1 MKRTLPF
8 LAVFLFAGSQ
18 AVALDPPQ
26 GEVILTISGKL
37 DHPNRD
43 GQAVFDLAMLEALD
57 GREASM
63 ETPWTKGEIQF
74 SGPLLRAVLAAAGAH
89 GQELTIKALNGYE
102 AEVPV
107 NDAYGLDTM
116 LATRIAGKPMSVR
129 EKGPLML
136 VYPFDQDAGLYNER
150 YFSRSVW
157 QIQSIEVAP

>member
-1 MKRTLPF
+1 MKRALSLLAAF
-8 LAVFLFAGSQ
+8 LLAGQ
-18 AVALDPPQ
+18 AVALEPPQ

-57 GREASM
+57 GRDASM
-63 ETPWTKGEIQF
+63 ETPWTEGAVRF

-89 GQELTIKALNGYE
+89 GQELTVKALNGYT
-102 AEVPV
+102 AQVPV
-107 NDAYGLDTM
+107 NDAYGIDTM

-136 VYPFDQDAGLYNER
+136 VYPFDQDASLYNER